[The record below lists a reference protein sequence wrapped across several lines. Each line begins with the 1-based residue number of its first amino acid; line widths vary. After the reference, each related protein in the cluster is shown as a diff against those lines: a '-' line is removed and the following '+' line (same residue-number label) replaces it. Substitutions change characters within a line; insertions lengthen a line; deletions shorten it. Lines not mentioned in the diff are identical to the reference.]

1 MYFSLILPFLSCQ
14 CRFKNSYNNFVEIW
28 KHNIT
33 GGFYMDEQFIRDRIT
48 SLRVQKN
55 ISEYKMSLDLGH
67 SKSYIQSIA
76 SGRALPSMTEFLY
89 ICDYLGVTPK
99 DFFDPQIK
107 NPALVTQAV
116 DGMKG
121 LSNSDLTLLISI
133 IERLSK
139 E

>member
-1 MYFSLILPFLSCQ
+1 
-14 CRFKNSYNNFVEIW
+14 
-28 KHNIT
+28 
-33 GGFYMDEQFIRDRIT
+33 
-48 SLRVQKN
+48 
-55 ISEYKMSLDLGH
+55 MSLDLGH